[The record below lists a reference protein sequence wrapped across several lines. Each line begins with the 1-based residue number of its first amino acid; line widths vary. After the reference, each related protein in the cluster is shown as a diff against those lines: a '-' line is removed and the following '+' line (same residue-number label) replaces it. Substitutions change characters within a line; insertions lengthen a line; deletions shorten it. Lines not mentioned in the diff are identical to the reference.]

1 MSTQADTLAGDI
13 RALRESDVGGL
24 VSVRMREFAVAGRN
38 PVREVFK
45 ELCFCIMTANCG
57 AKKCW
62 DIQREI
68 GDGFLTLPVKS
79 LEKKLRDC
87 GYRFP
92 NRAEY
97 IVAARA
103 KMSGLEDALKTF
115 SGDGLRDWLVK
126 NIKGLGMKEAS
137 HFLRN
142 IGHTDYAIIDFHI
155 IDALKRYGII
165 RRPKTMTKKKYVEIE
180 GLLRNLAGKL
190 NLSLAELD
198 LYLWYLETG
207 EVLK

>member
-1 MSTQADTLAGDI
+1 VKSGEGLAG
-13 RALRESDVGGL
+13 E
-24 VSVRMREFAVAGRN
+24 VRRLLKSGVRGKVDARIREFEEVGEK

-45 ELCFCIMTANCG
+45 ELCFCIMTANCA

-62 DIQREI
+62 DVQCEV
-68 GDGFLTLPVKS
+68 GEGFLTLSEKT
-79 LEKKLRDC
+79 LEKKLRAC

-92 NRAEY
+92 NRTAY
-97 IVAARA
+97 ILEARK
-103 KMSGLEDALKTF
+103 KMNGLEEALKTM

-126 NIKGLGMKEAS
+126 NIRGLGMKEAS

-142 IGHTDYAIIDFHI
+142 IGYKDYAIIDFHI
-155 IDALKRYGII
+155 VDLLVNRCLIE
-165 RRPKTMTKKKYVEIE
+165 RPKTLSKKKYLEIE
-180 GLLRNLAGKL
+180 IILARLAEKLGLN
-190 NLSLAELD
+190 LAELD